1 MLNQDFGYIKIKLLD
16 LITKRGISKNKLA
29 HLAQMERTQLNR
41 YCNNQVRLID
51 MNVLSRLCTA
61 LECNIDDILEFV
73 PADSKEDS

>member
-1 MLNQDFGYIKIKLLD
+1 MMLNQDFGCVQIKLLD
-16 LITKRGISKNKLA
+16 LITERGISKNKLA

-61 LECNIDDILEFV
+61 LECNIDDILEFI
-73 PADSKEDS
+73 PAAESE

>member
-1 MLNQDFGYIKIKLLD
+1 MLNQDFGYVKIKLLD
-16 LITKRGISKNKLA
+16 LITEKGISKNKLA

-73 PADSKEDS
+73 PADSKQE

>member
-1 MLNQDFGYIKIKLLD
+1 MLNQDFGYVKIKLLD
-16 LITKRGISKNKLA
+16 LITERGISKNKLA

-61 LECNIDDILEFV
+61 LECNIEDILEFI
-73 PADSKEDS
+73 PAKSD

>member
-16 LITKRGISKNKLA
+16 LITERGISKNKLA

>member
-1 MLNQDFGYIKIKLLD
+1 MLNQDFGYVKIKLLD
-16 LITKRGISKNKLA
+16 LITERGISKNKLA

-61 LECNIDDILEFV
+61 LECNIDDILEFI
-73 PADSKEDS
+73 PAAESE

>member
-16 LITKRGISKNKLA
+16 LITERGISKNKLA

-73 PADSKEDS
+73 PADSKKDS

>member
-1 MLNQDFGYIKIKLLD
+1 MLNQDFGYVKIKLLD
-16 LITKRGISKNKLA
+16 LITEKGISKNKLA

-73 PADSKEDS
+73 PANSKQE